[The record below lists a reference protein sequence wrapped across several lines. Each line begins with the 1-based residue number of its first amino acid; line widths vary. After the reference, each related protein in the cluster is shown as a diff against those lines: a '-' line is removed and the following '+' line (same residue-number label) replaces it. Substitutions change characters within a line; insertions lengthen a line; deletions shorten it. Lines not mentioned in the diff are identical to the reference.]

1 MPATLTYPGVYVDE
15 LPSAVR
21 TITGVPTSTA
31 AFVGTAPRGPADEP
45 THITSWADYQR
56 AYGGLSADSL
66 MSYSVY
72 QFFQNGGS
80 EAEVVR
86 LVKDDADTAT
96 LDLGDGVKLTALSA
110 GAWANSAEGPPPA
123 GLRARV
129 DYDGLADNTLFNL
142 TVRDMSPGGGA
153 ERYAGIET
161 AAGAKRTIDVVLRSS
176 ALVAST
182 GNTDKRPGAND
193 DPDAGKDP
201 FLQPEADKTYV
212 GASGGGDGAASAD
225 VDYLG
230 DPAAKTG
237 LNQLLKTDIFNLLC
251 VLPPQPGDALPDG
264 VLDAA
269 LELCVTRRALLLVDP
284 PAAWTT
290 IEDAVDGAVGDPPVS
305 GDSAKNAAIFFPRV
319 SLPDPLDHGAA
330 KAFPPSG
337 AMAGV
342 MARTDAQRGVWKAP
356 AGIDASLNGARGPDV
371 HMTDLE
377 NGRLNPL
384 GVNCIRRFPLIGT
397 VSWGSRTMRGAD
409 ALADQW
415 KYIPVRRLALFI
427 EESLFRGTKW
437 VVFEPNDEPLWS
449 SVRLNVGAFMS
460 SLFRQG
466 AFQGRTAREAYL
478 VKCDKENNPQNDIDR
493 GIVNILVGFAPLKP
507 AEFVLIHIQQLNPA
521 PLV

>member
-15 LPSAVR
+15 VPSAVR

-31 AFVGTAPRGPADEP
+31 AFVGTAPRGPSDEP

-56 AYGGLSADSL
+56 TYGGLSADSL

-80 EAEVVR
+80 EAEIVR
-86 LVKDDADTAT
+86 LVKDSADKAT
-96 LDLGDGVKLTALSA
+96 LDLQDGVELTALSA
-110 GAWANSAEGPPPA
+110 GKWANSVDGPPPA

-129 DYDGLADNTLFNL
+129 DYEGLADNSLYNL
-142 TVRDMSPGGGA
+142 TVRDMSPGGGT
-153 ERYAGIET
+153 ERYVGIDS
-161 AAGAKRTIDVVLRSS
+161 AAASKRTIDVVLQSS
-176 ALVAST
+176 QLVSST
-182 GNTDKRPGAND
+182 GEIHTRPKAS
-193 DPDAGKDP
+193 DPAPGKDP
-201 FLQPEADKTYV
+201 FLGEADKTY
-212 GASGGGDGAASAD
+212 SGGKGGSEGSGNQEL
-225 VDYLG
+225 DYLG
-230 DPAAKTG
+230 NAAEKTG

-251 VLPPQPGDALPDG
+251 VLPPRLGDPLPDG
-264 VLDAA
+264 VLAA
-269 LELCVTRRALLLVDP
+269 AVELCVDRRALLLVDP
-284 PAAWTT
+284 PPTWET
-290 IEDAVDGAVGDPPVS
+290 IADAVDGAVDAPPVE

-319 SLPDPLDHGAA
+319 SLPDPLDHGTA
-330 KAFPPSG
+330 KAYPPSG
-337 AMAGV
+337 AIAGV

-409 ALADQW
+409 AFADQW

-427 EESLFRGTKW
+427 EEALFRGTNW

-449 SVRLNVGAFMS
+449 SVRLNVGAFMN